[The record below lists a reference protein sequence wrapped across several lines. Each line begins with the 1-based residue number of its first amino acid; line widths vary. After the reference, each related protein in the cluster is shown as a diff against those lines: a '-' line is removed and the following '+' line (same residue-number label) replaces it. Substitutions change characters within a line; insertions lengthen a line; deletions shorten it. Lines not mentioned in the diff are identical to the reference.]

1 MRKVTINGC
10 LFINLPD
17 TNTLIIRATCHYFT
31 VCRDNDISDPFLM
44 TVICASIKTCANFP
58 KFNGFISWTRNKI
71 IAIKYKVNETYI
83 MVVAIK
89 SFATNII
96 IIKVPKFYTQ
106 IARRWDQIISFIIVV
121 YTIYRILN

>member
-1 MRKVTINGC
+1 
-10 LFINLPD
+10 
-17 TNTLIIRATCHYFT
+17 
-31 VCRDNDISDPFLM
+31 M